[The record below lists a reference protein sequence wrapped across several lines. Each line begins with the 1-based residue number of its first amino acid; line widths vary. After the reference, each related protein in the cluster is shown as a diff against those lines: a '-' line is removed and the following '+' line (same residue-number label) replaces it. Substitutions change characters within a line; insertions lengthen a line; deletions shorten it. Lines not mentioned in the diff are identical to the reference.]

1 MSCDVM
7 YVVCRMMN
15 ESERRGPMGQIGIKM
30 QLTKMP
36 REEDTWWVCRNRATC
51 SSVRRL
57 PIRSTQPL
65 INPYDLVSLY
75 RKRVNRLSHTNSQV

>member
-51 SSVRRL
+51 S
-57 PIRSTQPL
+57 
-65 INPYDLVSLY
+65 
-75 RKRVNRLSHTNSQV
+75 